1 MTPDE
6 YEALIAQG
14 MDPQDINRPGGVNL
28 GGLPNV
34 GNGTPAFRSQKQRQ
48 AVANLHA
55 RGDEEPDA
63 QEGPQRAHRSPFNMQ
78 PYSGANPVQQGFVD
92 DFGPVAQGER
102 LRGMIND
109 VQGAYKGEND
119 SRVAQL
125 REQRRMDQEMEI
137 ESMRQEALLQRL
149 AMEQQER
156 EKDRILQKQL
166 TSGISTRRLVN
177 GGWVDV

>member
-34 GNGTPAFRSQKQRQ
+34 GNGSPAFRSQKQRQ

-55 RGDEEPDA
+55 RDDDA
-63 QEGPQRAHRSPFNMQ
+63 PEGPQQAARRPFNMQ
-78 PYSGANPVQQGFVD
+78 PYSQSQTMNPALIAQQASS
-92 DFGPVAQGER
+92 AQARHLG
-102 LRGMIND
+102 GMID
-109 VQGAYKGEND
+109 QVTDAYQDEND

-125 REQRRMDQEMEI
+125 REQRRMEHEAEM

-149 AMEQQER
+149 AMEQRER

-166 TSGISTRRLVN
+166 TTGVTTRRLVN
-177 GGWVDV
+177 GRWEDV